1 MEIFVLIYAIVGSY
15 GSGSGSAEFIG
26 RDACEQAGTA
36 VVEEMDGLTRN
47 VLFVCVPKHGGR

>member
-1 MEIFVLIYAIVGSY
+1 MEIFILIYAIVGSH

-36 VVEEMDGLTRN
+36 VVEKMDGPQRN
-47 VLFVCVPKHGGR
+47 VFFVCAPKHGGR